1 MGVSFGVFAVAAGV
15 QLPSHLHLPYTAIA
29 AIPLCVFLHPP
40 TLFSPSPPPPEYK
53 AWKIYRS
60 IDVDY
65 VFVVFG
71 GMVGYSSDDINK
83 FLWMV
88 RIGGGVYPEIKEA
101 DYLSSEGK

>member
-1 MGVSFGVFAVAAGV
+1 VTSAVYGFA
-15 QLPSHLHLPYTAIA
+15 
-29 AIPLCVFLHPP
+29 
-40 TLFSPSPPPPEYK
+40 EYK

-71 GMVGYSSDDINK
+71 GMVGYSSDDVNK

-88 RIGGGVYPEIKEA
+88 RIGGGVYPEIKES
-101 DYLSSEGK
+101 DYLSKEGETPRGGGGD